1 MKAQLPVDFGSDRED
16 FQTRPAREVLE
27 AREIRDAP
35 RLLVIREE
43 VEPNSE
49 ASADGVTGRAK
60 VPTWDEIMFGKKS
73 DD

>member
-1 MKAQLPVDFGSDRED
+1 M
-16 FQTRPAREVLE
+16 LE
-27 AREIRDAP
+27 SREIRDAP
-35 RLLVIREE
+35 RLSVIRED

-49 ASADGVTGRAK
+49 ASSDGVTGRAK